1 MNKMTKKQKS
11 MATGV
16 FYRALLIAG
25 IAGSIALAGCKKD
38 PDDTTK
44 TGGATSLDL
53 TVKTLMFDDNGW
65 ETKTSEVVIKPQ
77 DATWEIASAP
87 EWLTVEP
94 QGETIAV
101 TAHEYMNFRDRK
113 GTIVVSSGDL
123 TAEIEVTQTKSTP
136 KIEQL
141 PASGIPAK
149 AVSRNGRYVV
159 GTASARSFAYD
170 RMTGDLYRLG
180 SGGRGVNP
188 PEMTIGVVVVD
199 GVSNNGI
206 VVGSASVNTNAND
219 PNEIITKPFSFNVHT
234 KEFVWLRLEGA
245 EIAAVTPKTPIT
257 GHAWD
262 ISADGTS
269 ISGYIGLPANGEAVV
284 LRYIPVVWKGDEII
298 VLNHDPEELEL
309 NDIVNGM
316 QPTQISADGSVVAG
330 YVVPRIPRNAGMFW
344 NVAQPDVANYILRD
358 DPTYFASEI
367 YTVTNT
373 GIPSKYLRPYKLS
386 DDGKVITGTLED
398 FTISTE
404 RGTRIPMS
412 YNIETG
418 EVILATIAQGT
429 DGSFSLPDGT
439 IVSINDDGSIFYRD
453 GNASTF
459 GDWLSEHNIE
469 PHPGFNLLRDASTS
483 GKVMVGGSRSGGG
496 FQPIVVSL

>member
-1 MNKMTKKQKS
+1 MTDKLKTI
-11 MATGV
+11 ATGA
-16 FYRALLIAG
+16 FSRTLLVAG
-25 IAGSIALAGCKKD
+25 IAGALALAGCKKD
-38 PDDTTK
+38 PQGTK
-44 TGGATSLDL
+44 KTDPVTLDVTESTL
-53 TVKTLMFDDNGW
+53 TFDDNGW
-65 ETKTSEVVIKPQ
+65 ETKTSEVIIEPQ

-94 QGETIAV
+94 QGTTIAV
-101 TAHEYMNFRDRK
+101 TAEEYMNFRDRK
-113 GTIVVSSGDL
+113 GIIEVKSGEV

-136 KIEQL
+136 KVEQL
-141 PASGIPAK
+141 PASGMPAK

-170 RMTGDLYRLG
+170 RMTEELFRLG

-188 PEMTIGVVVVD
+188 PEMTIGVVVAD
-199 GVSNNGI
+199 GVSDNGI
-206 VVGSASVNTNAND
+206 VVGSASVNTNPND
-219 PNEIITKPFSFNVHT
+219 PTDIITKPFSFNVHT

-284 LRYIPVVWKGDEII
+284 LRYVPVVWKGDDII

-309 NDIVNGM
+309 NDLVNGM

-330 YVVPRIPRNAGMFW
+330 YVVPRIPRYAGAYW
-344 NVAQPDVANYILRD
+344 KVAEPDVVHYILRD
-358 DPTYFASEI
+358 DPAYFALGT
-367 YTVTNT
+367 YPVTNT
-373 GIPSKYLRPYKLS
+373 GIPSKFLRPYKLS

-398 FTISTE
+398 YTISTE
-404 RGTRIPMS
+404 RGVHTPMS

-418 EVILATIAQGT
+418 EVILATPAQGT
-429 DGSFSLPDGT
+429 AGSFSLPDGT
-439 IVSINDDGSIFYRD
+439 IVSINDDGSLFYKD
-453 GNASTF
+453 GEASTL
-459 GDWLSEHNIE
+459 DAWLAERNIE
-469 PHPGFNLLRDASTS
+469 PFPGFNLMRDASTS